1 MRFTYCAV
9 VSCERVIV
17 DTMIT
22 LMAIS
27 RPPSMKIAV
36 REYSMVP
43 VNAGALNVVDTL
55 SHT

>member
-1 MRFTYCAV
+1 M